1 MHIRTFLKPL
11 SFIPALLLMYMIY
24 SFSAQEGELSSSVS
38 YKASCVIVE
47 AADQVF
53 DMGLDNY
60 QVSYYATKINGVTR
74 KLAHMTEYFL
84 LAIAVSFPLYVYGL
98 HGFLLMLLAGG
109 LCIAFACGDEY
120 HQSFVSGRSPS
131 MKDVGIDSFGVF
143 LGIIIVRIIGWTGR
157 MTIFRP
163 IKKEGK
169 LSRKEKKRLKQQ
181 NLKNDTPYNGDP
193 NMSGGYYNEYQNGS
207 YSNAPGNGYRGPY
220 TGPAYQN
227 NPGDGYHGPYPG
239 DPGYQNNGSYPNDP
253 GFQGNGSYPND
264 PGFQSNSSY
273 PNGPGFQNNGPYPS
287 DPGFLSNGSYP
298 NDPGFQNNG
307 PYPSDPGF
315 QNNGPYPSDPGFLS
329 NGSYPNDPGFQ
340 GNGPYPSDPG
350 NGYYGPAGQ
359 PYPYQPQTPQYMGMS
374 RNPDESSDEL
384 SDDMPLAHLL
394 KRKK

>member
-1 MHIRTFLKPL
+1 
-11 SFIPALLLMYMIY
+11 
-24 SFSAQEGELSSSVS
+24 
-38 YKASCVIVE
+38 
-47 AADQVF
+47 
-53 DMGLDNY
+53 
-60 QVSYYATKINGVTR
+60 
-74 KLAHMTEYFL
+74 
-84 LAIAVSFPLYVYGL
+84 
-98 HGFLLMLLAGG
+98 
-109 LCIAFACGDEY
+109 
-120 HQSFVSGRSPS
+120 

-298 NDPGFQNNG
+298 NDPGFQ
-307 PYPSDPGF
+307 
-315 QNNGPYPSDPGFLS
+315 
-329 NGSYPNDPGFQ
+329 
-340 GNGPYPSDPG
+340 GNGPYPNDPC